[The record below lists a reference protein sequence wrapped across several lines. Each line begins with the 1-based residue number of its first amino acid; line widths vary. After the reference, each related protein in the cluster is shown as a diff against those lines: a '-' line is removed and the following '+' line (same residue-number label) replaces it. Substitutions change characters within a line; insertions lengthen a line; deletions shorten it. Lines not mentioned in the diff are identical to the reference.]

1 MDQKNVGELT
11 ATPVDLDEL
20 PAGYYC
26 SKNFVGSLIA
36 VCLMAISLY
45 LGYVLPVNLSLHY
58 RSNSVA
64 DHQIGKQ
71 LERYQC

>member
-1 MDQKNVGELT
+1 MTDEKNARELT

-45 LGYVLPVNLSLHY
+45 LGYVLPVGLSIRFL
-58 RSNSVA
+58 RQA
-64 DHQIGKQ
+64 F
-71 LERYQC
+71 R

>member
-45 LGYVLPVNLSLHY
+45 LGYVLPVSLSIY
-58 RSNSVA
+58 YYSKPVA
-64 DHQIGKQ
+64 DYQIGKQ
-71 LERYQC
+71 LERY